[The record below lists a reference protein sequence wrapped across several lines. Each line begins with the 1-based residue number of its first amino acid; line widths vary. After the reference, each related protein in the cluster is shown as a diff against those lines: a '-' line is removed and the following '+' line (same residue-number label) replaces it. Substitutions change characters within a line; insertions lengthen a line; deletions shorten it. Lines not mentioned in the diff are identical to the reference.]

1 MTTIINQIIDVIN
14 NFYKNKLYVQNK
26 TSNAVINEKPL
37 NQIKPFRFSKQVL
50 KKGPKSA
57 KYVFKWFN
65 MLYKRK

>member
-37 NQIKPFRFSKQVL
+37 NQIKPSGFQNKF
-50 KKGPKSA
+50 
-57 KYVFKWFN
+57 
-65 MLYKRK
+65 